1 MTGTPS
7 AAPTFWTKLAYGFGA
22 AANGVADNAF
32 NYFLLMFYGQ
42 VIGLSPI
49 LVGLAM
55 TIGMMVDACLDP
67 IIGLWSDNLRS
78 PWGRRH
84 PFIYAAVVPTG
95 LLFFLIWN
103 PPIGWSEQALF
114 LYLLGLSVLIRA
126 AGSLFQI
133 PSSALAPELSTSY
146 DQRSSLMSYR
156 YFFGWVVG
164 NAMTVSMFYLI
175 FPAFSTAAVPN
186 GQFNRD
192 AYAFYGVLVSILAPF
207 AMLVSGLGTHRHIP
221 NLTVPPLRESKSI
234 KELFAEIF
242 ATLGNRSF
250 AALFIAA
257 TFGAVSTGLAAGL
270 AFYFSTYFWRFTTL
284 QNAYLTMGVFAS
296 AVLGFLA
303 APWAT
308 RTIGKKQAA
317 VIIGLIAFLGS
328 PLPIVLRLLGLMPA
342 NGTPETFWIVFGF
355 TAIDTGLIICFQ
367 ILASSMMADL
377 VEQAQ
382 VRTGKRSEGLFFAA
396 DGFARKMVTGL
407 GLILATLLL
416 QFANFPKGADP
427 SQVSDAVT
435 ARLAILY
442 VPSILFLWL
451 SMVAVISTYKV
462 SRSDHEKALQDL
474 SDKAV
479 KPALT
484 TTD

>member
-1 MTGTPS
+1 MTGTSS
-7 AAPTFWTKLAYGFGA
+7 AAPTLVTKLAYGFGA
-22 AANGVADNAF
+22 AANGVTDNAF
-32 NYFLLMFYGQ
+32 NYFLLLFYGQ

-103 PPIGWSEQALF
+103 PPRGWSEQALF
-114 LYLLGLSVLIRA
+114 FYLLGLSVMIRA

-156 YFFGWVVG
+156 YFFAWAVG
-164 NAMTVSMFYLI
+164 NMMTVLMFYFI

-186 GQFNRD
+186 GQFNRE
-192 AYAFYGVLVSILAPF
+192 AYALYGVLVSILVPF

-221 NLTVPPLRESKSI
+221 NLTVPPKRETKSI
-234 KELFAEIF
+234 KDIFGEIF

-257 TFGAVSTGLAAGL
+257 TLGAVSTGLAAGL
-270 AFYFSTYFWRFTTL
+270 AFYFSTYFWRFTAV
-284 QNAYLTMGVFAS
+284 QNGYLAMAVFGS

-308 RTIGKKQAA
+308 RTIGKKQGA

-328 PLPIVLRLLGLMPA
+328 PMPIVLRLFGLMPA
-342 NGTPETFWIVFGF
+342 NGTPELFWIVLGF
-355 TAIDTGLIICFQ
+355 TSIDTGLIICFQ
-367 ILASSMMADL
+367 ILGSSMMADL

-382 VRTGKRSEGLFFAA
+382 LRTGKRSEGLFFAA
-396 DGFARKMVTGL
+396 DGFARKMTTGL

-416 QFANFPKGADP
+416 QFANFPKGVDP

-435 ARLAILY
+435 SRLAMVY
-442 VPSILFLWL
+442 VPTILCLWL
-451 SMVAVISTYKV
+451 TMVMVISTYRI

-474 SDKAV
+474 SGTAPDLLF
-479 KPALT
+479 KPSN
-484 TTD
+484 